1 VILEIADDGV
11 GFDPAAVRERGGMG
25 LRGMAER
32 AEQLGGQLRIESE
45 PGAGTIVQVQVEGD
59 Q

>member
-1 VILEIADDGV
+1 MSILEVADDGV
-11 GFDPAAVRERGGMG
+11 GFEPVAARERGGMG

-32 AEQLGGQLRIESE
+32 AEEMGGRLAVISE
-45 PGAGTIVQVQVEGD
+45 PHKGATVKVEVG